1 MTLSLHK
8 VVIYNQD
15 NSLKIPGLV
24 VLQEPRA
31 HVIGRS
37 SDLSRP
43 MRLPGSYLT
52 SGKESIGLIIKDLQ
66 QQVLFRIYTGFQITP
81 LGAAPTETN
90 DVGKDII
97 KKISWY
103 VLLITKKHLFPRSF
117 QQPLLQQFLS
127 VFGKLFDFFLH
138 KSFPKCITLD

>member
-1 MTLSLHK
+1 MLHYLSGQLPK
-8 VVIYNQD
+8 
-15 NSLKIPGLV
+15 SR
-24 VLQEPRA
+24 PRSPA
-31 HVIGRS
+31 RTKDLFVIGRS

-52 SGKESIGLIIKDLQ
+52 SGRESIGLIIKDLQ

-117 QQPLLQQFLS
+117 QQPSLQQFLS